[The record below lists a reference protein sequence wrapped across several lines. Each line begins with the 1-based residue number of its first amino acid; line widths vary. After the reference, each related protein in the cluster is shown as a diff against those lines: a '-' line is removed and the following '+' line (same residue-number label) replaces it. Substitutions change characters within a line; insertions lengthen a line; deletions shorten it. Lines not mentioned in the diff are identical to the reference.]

1 MEASPAYKSLEFARL
16 TFWRLDGFLDGTLK
30 IFPEMLFI
38 DENSCRKIL
47 MPFTAITEA
56 QQNCFAIRSFF
67 RFDIYVV
74 HNPSSKWVAPILF
87 ITVQNYSDV
96 LQIPEKHSIEQH

>member
-47 MPFTAITEA
+47 MPVTAITEA
-56 QQNCFAIRSFF
+56 
-67 RFDIYVV
+67 
-74 HNPSSKWVAPILF
+74 
-87 ITVQNYSDV
+87 
-96 LQIPEKHSIEQH
+96 